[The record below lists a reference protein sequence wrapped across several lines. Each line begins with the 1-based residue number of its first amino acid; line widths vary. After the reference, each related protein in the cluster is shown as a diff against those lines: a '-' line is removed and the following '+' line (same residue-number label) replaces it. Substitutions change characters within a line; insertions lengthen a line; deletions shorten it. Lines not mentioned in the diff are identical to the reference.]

1 MRNDVVKGHRDILE
15 ELKEDYK
22 KGLLSALV
30 GAGFSKNVSDS
41 FLDWKEL
48 LYDMVGELYAIDIDN
63 YLNLNINTSQI
74 NIDKTKDEYI
84 KSVLKK
90 ENSLELVS
98 KYIKYKGYRECV
110 EFYIEGKI
118 RYVDHNSDNKIVLKL
133 RDAEKEEVDEKCFSA
148 HKALLEA
155 DRLQNIYTTN
165 YDNLLEFSVD
175 LLSPSVKD
183 LPQTILVDKD
193 LSDKIQNRK
202 IIKIHGNL
210 RRTPSEK
217 IEFDGDNKLCY
228 IIAKE
233 DYESYREKHEA
244 FTLLMK
250 GAMLQGKFML
260 LGFSGTDTNYQNWLT
275 WMCDVLNDENDST
288 KIYIIDVS
296 GKQVS
301 PDLQL
306 HFDSHR
312 TKVLNLIDKDRLY
325 AIGLEDSNIIAIFQQ
340 YEKENKLENSVKREI
355 ITKFLQ
361 YLNDTTDN
369 IDSYNINSEIE
380 GKKQNA
386 ENDHANSAQLATF
399 VNTKTDSYAYRTLW
413 RNIPPELNDADA
425 VSNIL
430 NQIKEA
436 KDKNLFPKIVYNQE
450 YIITEITRKKR
461 LNSNE
466 AFLLALAIDECGL
479 NPHYYSK
486 VIQDY
491 EELDKL
497 PLWNL
502 LKIKEA
508 SFNGDDSM
516 LQDNSD
522 ESVYENIQRLLF
534 HLDFE
539 QANKLIESWT
549 PGKGFV
555 IQKAMRL
562 AAINECRDVAIKYLD
577 DYIPKETN
585 IIARFYAM
593 QVANYISERYPK
605 PYNID
610 EFYRHGIDGI
620 GDNLSYM
627 ILQLRGKVKRPN
639 ARGWIGTTTNLS
651 RAFPEY
657 EKSLR
662 VLRYISD
669 TGLYVNFGYT
679 YFVDI
684 ENWYLV
690 FKNLYNKFP
699 YPCFFYSIQYND
711 TGVLTRIGQDFAYS
725 PILVEFNKD
734 VLIRSI
740 QALGKE
746 STPNLVVVG
755 LLKVIG
761 PIYMA
766 VDEKDWFPLF
776 RENIFN
782 KFINE
787 FSKVDVSYP
796 LAENV
801 GKALMSLKNPQN
813 IKYIFL
819 ELLAHYKENHNLS
832 DIIIRNYLHLKYIKN
847 HLSQDITDAI
857 NSLVLEYPDVDIT
870 ELLYVLNKNGILT
883 QETKDL
889 FVKTIDSIN
898 LEKLPQKLLKL
909 FYLCHLTK
917 DNPDVQK
924 KAKSLLLKQDI
935 WCCGVIE
942 NGKGWS
948 TPNYLRLN
956 VVKDEIEWTNE
967 EFSLICENLDNNI
980 RKFAAIN
987 DKLYNSP
994 YGRNIQTQYLSD
1006 ALRFIDGLK
1015 EERKNVLSDVKK
1027 TVEQLL
1033 QRRVSYNNLVDGML
1047 SEQSAEVSSA
1057 MEDVVYGIEAKGLS
1071 AYLNEFN
1078 FIIDKTIIGEGT
1090 TINSA
1095 LWIISSV
1102 VDNHSSEINDCKLCS
1117 KLHTLL
1123 SVYKDRWPQLQEF
1136 NPVWS
1141 FNHLRS
1147 IAVFIQSNGYKDSD
1161 AVSYWLNDS
1170 FVQRFIRE

>member
-1 MRNDVVKGHRDILE
+1 MDKEKDPENILE
-15 ELKEDYK
+15 RLKGDYK
-22 KGLLSALV
+22 NGLVSALV
-30 GAGFSKNVSDS
+30 GAGFSKNVSNH
-41 FLDWKEL
+41 FLSWGEL
-48 LYDMVGELYAIDIDN
+48 LCDMVEELYAIDIKKEYNN
-63 YLNLNINTSQI
+63 YLLISTNVPENHMGE
-74 NIDKTKDEYI
+74 KDFKEEYI
-84 KSVLKK
+84 KDLLKK
-90 ENSLELVS
+90 ENYLELVS
-98 KYIKYKGYRECV
+98 NYIKHKGYRESV
-110 EFYIEGKI
+110 EVYIEERIPYADFKE
-118 RYVDHNSDNKIVLKL
+118 DNIILKL
-133 RDAEKEEVDEKCFSA
+133 GNTEEVINKKYFSA

-165 YDNLLEFSVD
+165 YDNLLEFTLK
-175 LLSPSVKD
+175 LLQPGVRNMPNIVYSG
-183 LPQTILVDKD
+183 KD
-193 LSDKIQNRK
+193 LSNKIKNRN

-210 RRTPSEK
+210 RTKPNDK
-217 IEFDGDNKLCY
+217 NKFDGDNKLCY

-244 FTLLMK
+244 FTSLMRIS
-250 GAMLQGKFML
+250 MLQGKFML
-260 LGFSGTDTNYQNWLT
+260 LGFSGTDPNYQGWVT
-275 WMCDVLNDENDST
+275 WMSDVLDDEKGNP

-296 GKQVS
+296 GEKIA

-306 HFDSHR
+306 YYDNHY
-312 TKVLNLIDKDRLY
+312 TKVVNLIEKEQLSTIGYEDKD
-325 AIGLEDSNIIAIFQQ
+325 ITNIF
-340 YEKENKLENSVKREI
+340 KEYKNDNNIKRDI
-355 ITKFLQ
+355 LTKFLK
-361 YLNDTTDN
+361 YLNTDISDN
-369 IDSYNINSEIE
+369 TDSYNMCDGISEE
-380 GKKQNA
+380 KQNYD
-386 ENDHANSAQLATF
+386 NSSANFTQLPTLWD
-399 VNTKTDSYAYRTLW
+399 TKTDSYAYRTLW
-413 RNIPPELNDADA
+413 RDIPPELNDADA

-436 KDKNLFPKIVYNQE
+436 KNKNLFPKIVYNQE

-461 LNSNE
+461 LNSND

-516 LQDNSD
+516 LHDDSD
-522 ESVYENIQRLLF
+522 ECVYENIQRLLF

-539 QANKLIESWT
+539 QANEQIERWT

-562 AAINECRDVAIKYLD
+562 AAINECRNAAIKYLD

-585 IIARFYAM
+585 IIARLYAM
-593 QVANYISERYPK
+593 QVANYISEQYPK
-605 PYNID
+605 PYNIE
-610 EFYRHGIDGI
+610 EFYRYGIDGI
-620 GDNLSYM
+620 GDNLNYM
-627 ILQLRGKVKRPN
+627 ILQLRGKLKRPN
-639 ARGWIGTTTNLS
+639 VRGWIGTTTSLS
-651 RAFPEY
+651 GNFPEY

-669 TGLYVNFGYT
+669 VGLYANFGHT

-684 ENWYLV
+684 EAWYLV
-690 FKNLYNKFP
+690 FKNLYNEFP

-725 PILVEFNKD
+725 PILIDFNND
-734 VLIRSI
+734 ILIKSI
-740 QALGKE
+740 RAIGKE
-746 STPNLVVVG
+746 STPNLFIVG
-755 LLKVIG
+755 LLKVIE

-776 RENIFN
+776 KENIFN
-782 KFINE
+782 KLINE
-787 FSKVDVSYP
+787 FSKADISYP
-796 LAENV
+796 LVENA

-832 DIIIRNYLHLKYIKN
+832 DIIISNYLHIEYLNN
-847 HLSQDITDAI
+847 HLTQDITDVI
-857 NSLVLEYPDVDIT
+857 NGLVLEYPDIDTT
-870 ELLYVLNKNGILT
+870 ELLYVLNKKGILT

-889 FVKTIDSIN
+889 FAKTINSID
-898 LEKLPQKLLKL
+898 LEKLPQELSKL

-917 DNPDVQK
+917 DHSDVQK
-924 KAKSLLLKQDI
+924 KVKSLLLKQDI
-935 WCCGVIE
+935 WYCGVKE
-942 NGKGWS
+942 NGKSWS

-956 VVKDEIEWTNE
+956 VIKNDIEWSSE
-967 EFSLICENLDNNI
+967 DFRQIRENLNDNI

-987 DKLYNSP
+987 DKLSNSP
-994 YGRNIQTQYLSD
+994 YGRNIQAQYLSD
-1006 ALRFIDGLK
+1006 ALRFIDGLN
-1015 EERKNVLSDVKK
+1015 EERKDTLVNTKK
-1027 TVEQLL
+1027 IVEQLL
-1033 QRRVSYNNLVDGML
+1033 QSRVSYKNLVEGIL
-1047 SEQSAEVSSA
+1047 SEQSADVNSA
-1057 MEDVVYGIEAKGLS
+1057 MEDVVYGIDAKGLS

-1078 FIIDKTIIGEGT
+1078 FILDKTIIGEGT
-1090 TINSA
+1090 TINST
-1095 LWIISSV
+1095 LWIIRRI
-1102 VDNHSSEINDCKLCS
+1102 VDNHSLEIIDCKLCS

-1123 SVYKDRWPQLQEF
+1123 SIYKDRWPQLQEF
-1136 NPVWS
+1136 NPVGS

-1147 IAVFIQSNGYKDSD
+1147 IAVFIRDNGYKDSD